1 MPNNNADLSL
11 FSDFYELTMA
21 EAYWKSGLD
30 DRAVFSL
37 YVRSYG
43 PGRGYYV
50 FAGLNEV
57 LSYLESFRFSDEAVE
72 YLGSEHHFDDGFLQ
86 YLSNLR
92 FTGDVRA
99 MTEGG
104 IFFADEP
111 VLELNASIIEAQLV
125 ETYLL
130 NQINLQTI
138 LTTKASRVMSAA
150 GGKAVVD
157 FGSRRSHGVDSAL
170 KMARAGYLAGFGG
183 TSNVMASKRYSIPT
197 FGTMGHSFVT
207 SFPREIDA
215 FRAYAKSFPDTS
227 VFLVDTYDPIDGT
240 KNAVT
245 VGLEMLREGHYLRG
259 IRLDS
264 GDLLNLSGKCR
275 ALLDE
280 AELRFVRIFA
290 SGGLDEYEVERLV
303 KGGAAIDGF
312 GVGTK
317 VAVSADASWT
327 DCAYKLVEYGGV
339 PTLKLSAGKE
349 TLPGAKQV
357 YRCYDNQ
364 GLYDRDV
371 ISMEDEEPAQD
382 GGEPLLQEVMRGGRR
397 VKTAPGLEE
406 LREFHLSEM
415 AKLPEQFKDINAKA
429 RFNVEISPGLESLRK
444 RVVQRVLTKELG
456 E

>member
-1 MPNNNADLSL
+1 MPNNATDLSL

-21 EAYWKSGLD
+21 QAYWKSVLD
-30 DRAVFSL
+30 DKAVFSL

-43 PGRGYYV
+43 QGRGYYV
-50 FAGLNEV
+50 FAGLDEV
-57 LSYLESFRFSDEAVE
+57 LAYLETFRFSDEAVE

-92 FTGDVRA
+92 FAGDVRA

-111 VLELNASIIEAQLV
+111 VLELKASIIEAQLV
-125 ETYLL
+125 ETYVL

-138 LTTKASRVMSAA
+138 LATKASRVMSAA
-150 GGKAVVD
+150 EGKAVVD

-170 KMARAGYLAGFGG
+170 KMARAGYLVGFGG
-183 TSNVMASKRYSIPT
+183 TSNVMASKRYGIPT

-227 VFLVDTYDPIDGT
+227 VFLVDTYDPVDGT

-245 VGLEMLREGHYLRG
+245 VGLEMLRDGHYLRG

-264 GDLLNLSGKCR
+264 GDLLGLSRQCR
-275 ALLDE
+275 AQLDE
-280 AELRFVRIFA
+280 AGLQFVRIFA
-290 SGGLDEYEVERLV
+290 SGGLDEYEVESLV

-327 DCAYKLVEYGGV
+327 DCA
-339 PTLKLSAGKE
+339 
-349 TLPGAKQV
+349 
-357 YRCYDNQ
+357 
-364 GLYDRDV
+364 
-371 ISMEDEEPAQD
+371 
-382 GGEPLLQEVMRGGRR
+382 
-397 VKTAPGLEE
+397 
-406 LREFHLSEM
+406 
-415 AKLPEQFKDINAKA
+415 
-429 RFNVEISPGLESLRK
+429 
-444 RVVQRVLTKELG
+444 
-456 E
+456 